1 VRKIKTIKTSS
12 SSPQLSKHNILMTA
26 FNSAF
31 RTRQIFYATLRA
43 IGIVIIILES
53 VFIGL
58 GFREI
63 AIYGSS
69 NTAASGQITAAGFT
83 SDLPSQGYYYNHY
96 YYLGL
101 TRASSSWFSNMLD
114 TLTSWIKDYGYPAL
128 FAAALFETVIPII
141 PSELVFP
148 LAGFTAYDRQMG
160 VGHAIGMAA
169 SGALGSTVGAIAI
182 YYASLKAGK
191 AVVLRYGKHVRIGTK
206 EIEKAEKW
214 FEKHGELAVFLGRM
228 APGVRELISIPA
240 GISKMN
246 ITKFILFTFAGSL
259 IWSIAL
265 SLAGYYGGEAWSQV
279 SESLSSILTTVGAIM
294 VAGII
299 AFIVIKWFRGHRS
312 ERQK

>member
-1 VRKIKTIKTSS
+1 
-12 SSPQLSKHNILMTA
+12 M
-26 FNSAF
+26 
-31 RTRQIFYATLRA
+31 
-43 IGIVIIILES
+43 GIVIIILES
-53 VFIGL
+53 VLIGS

-63 AIYGSS
+63 AIYSNS
-69 NTAASGQITAAGFT
+69 NTAASGQTAAAAAGYS
-83 SDLPSQGYYYNHY
+83 SDLPSRGYYNHY
-96 YYLGL
+96 YYLGSI
-101 TRASSSWFSNMLD
+101 RASSSWISNMVD
-114 TLTSWIKDYGYPAL
+114 TLTAWIKDYGYPAL
-128 FAAALFETVIPII
+128 FAAALVETVIPII

-148 LAGFTAYDRQMG
+148 LAGFTAYDRGLG

-191 AVVLRYGKHVRIGTK
+191 AAIIRYGKYVRIGTK

-228 APGVRELISIPA
+228 APGIRELISIPA

-246 ITKFILFTFAGSL
+246 ITKFIIFTFVGSL

-279 SESLSSILTTVGAIM
+279 SERLLSILTMVSVIM
-294 VAGII
+294 IAGII
-299 AFIVIKWFRGHRS
+299 IFIVIKWFGVHRS
-312 ERQK
+312 ESLK

>member
-1 VRKIKTIKTSS
+1 MRKITTIKTSS
-12 SSPQLSKHNILMTA
+12 SSSQLSKHNTLITS
-26 FNSAF
+26 FNSVF

-43 IGIVIIILES
+43 MGIVIIILDS
-53 VFIGL
+53 VFVGEGL
-58 GFREI
+58 REI

-69 NTAASGQITAAGFT
+69 NTAARGQAAGASFT
-83 SDLPSQGYYYNHY
+83 SDLPSQVYYNHY
-96 YYLGL
+96 YYLGS
-101 TRASSSWFSNMLD
+101 TRASSSLISNMID
-114 TLTSWIKDYGYPAL
+114 TLTAWIKDYGYPAL
-128 FAAALFETVIPII
+128 FAAALIETVIPII

-148 LAGFTAYDRQMG
+148 LAGFTAYDRQLG

-191 AVVLRYGKHVRIGTK
+191 AAIIRCGKYVRIGTK

-228 APGVRELISIPA
+228 APGIRELISIPA

-246 ITKFILFTFAGSL
+246 ITKFIIFTFAGSL

-279 SESLSSILTTVGAIM
+279 SERLSSILTIVGAIM

-299 AFIVIKWFRGHRS
+299 TFILIKWFRDNRS
-312 ERQK
+312 DSRK

>member
-1 VRKIKTIKTSS
+1 MRKIKTIKISS
-12 SSPQLSKHNILMTA
+12 SIQLSKYNTPISC
-26 FNSAF
+26 FNSVF
-31 RTRQIFYATLRA
+31 RTHQIFYVILRA
-43 IGIVIIILES
+43 MGIVIIILES

-58 GFREI
+58 GSREI

-69 NTAASGQITAAGFT
+69 NTAASRQTATAGFT
-83 SDLPSQGYYYNHY
+83 SDLPSQGYYNHY
-96 YYLGL
+96 YYLGS
-101 TRASSSWFSNMLD
+101 TRASLSWISNMVD
-114 TLTSWIKDYGYPAL
+114 TLTAWIKEYGYPAL
-128 FAAALFETVIPII
+128 FAAALVETVIPII

-148 LAGFTAYDRQMG
+148 LAGFTAYDRQLG

-191 AVVLRYGKHVRIGTK
+191 AAIIRCGKYVRIGTK

-246 ITKFILFTFAGSL
+246 ITKFIIFTFAGSL

-279 SESLSSILTTVGAIM
+279 SESLSSILGIIGAIM

-299 AFIVIKWFRGHRS
+299 IFIVIKWFRGHRP

>member
-12 SSPQLSKHNILMTA
+12 SSPQLSKHNIPMTA

-31 RTRQIFYATLRA
+31 RTRQIFCATLRA
-43 IGIVIIILES
+43 MGIVIIILES
-53 VFIGL
+53 VFIGS

-63 AIYGSS
+63 AIYSNS
-69 NTAASGQITAAGFT
+69 NTAARGQTAAVGFT
-83 SDLPSQGYYYNHY
+83 SDLPLHSYYNHY
-96 YYLGL
+96 YYLGS
-101 TRASSSWFSNMLD
+101 TRASSSWISNMVD
-114 TLTSWIKDYGYPAL
+114 TLTAWIKDYGYPAL
-128 FAAALFETVIPII
+128 FVAALVETVIPII

-160 VGHAIGMAA
+160 VGHAVGMAA

-191 AVVLRYGKHVRIGTK
+191 AVILRYGKHVRIGTK

-228 APGVRELISIPA
+228 APGVREMISIPA

-246 ITKFILFTFAGSL
+246 ITKFIIFTFAGSL

-265 SLAGYYGGEAWSQV
+265 SLAGYYGGEAWSQL
-279 SESLSSILTTVGAIM
+279 SERLSSILTTVAAIM
-294 VAGII
+294 VVGII

-312 ERQK
+312 KRQK